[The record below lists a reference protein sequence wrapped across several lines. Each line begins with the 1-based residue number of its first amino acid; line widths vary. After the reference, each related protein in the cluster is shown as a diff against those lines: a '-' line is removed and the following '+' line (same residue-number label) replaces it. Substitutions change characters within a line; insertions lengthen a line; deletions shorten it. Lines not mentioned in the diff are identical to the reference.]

1 MTMRSEGLMSGRAPS
16 PQAGPPGGQS
26 AGAFARQPDPP
37 ARRPAAR
44 GRSRGARGDGM
55 AYAAI
60 DLGTNNCRLL
70 VAEPLSARPG
80 GQRFRVIDAFSRI
93 VRLGEGL
100 QQNGVLSQPAMDRAI
115 RALGI
120 CARKVSQYNI
130 AGQQAVATEACRRAA
145 NCEEFLDRARAET
158 GLDLTIIDVQ
168 EEAALAVTGCCELLD
183 RNVPYAVIFD
193 IGGGST
199 EVIWI
204 AVPTEP
210 GAEPHILATLSV
222 PTGVV
227 TLAETFGGDR
237 ITDGVFEEMVGA
249 VADALEPFE
258 RQNGIGR
265 HIGDDAVQMIGTS
278 GTVTTLAGL
287 RLGLR
292 RYDRR
297 RVDGTYLAFTDARA
311 VTGRLLELDYAGRA
325 AQPCIGQDR
334 ADLVVA
340 GCAILEAI
348 CRSWPVGN
356 LRVADRG
363 LREGILHRLMPA
375 A

>member
-1 MTMRSEGLMSGRAPS
+1 MTGDELAMERPTGQAAEEAVPSFARVRPFRA
-16 PQAGPPGGQS
+16 AGPS
-26 AGAFARQPDPP
+26 
-37 ARRPAAR
+37 
-44 GRSRGARGDGM
+44 
-55 AYAAI
+55 YAAI

-70 VAEPLSARPG
+70 VAEPMSARPG

-100 QQNGVLSQPAMDRAI
+100 SQHGVLSEPAMERAI
-115 RALGI
+115 RALAV
-120 CARKVSQYNI
+120 CARKVDQHNV
-130 AGQQAVATEACRRAA
+130 AGLQAVATEACRRAA
-145 NCEEFLDRARAET
+145 NCEDFLARAQAET
-158 GLDLTIIDVQ
+158 GLDLTIIDVR
-168 EEAALAVTGCCELLD
+168 EEAELAVAGCSELLD
-183 RNVPYAVIFD
+183 RQIPYAVVFD

-199 EVIWI
+199 EVIW
-204 AVPTEP
+204 AEVPERPDVEP
-210 GAEPHILATLSV
+210 RIVGTLSI

-227 TLAETFGGDR
+227 SLAENYGGDR
-237 ITDGVFEEMVGA
+237 IPRDVFEAMVA
-249 VADALEPFE
+249 HIARALDIFE
-258 RQNGIGR
+258 TDNRIRPRIAGG
-265 HIGDDAVQMIGTS
+265 AVQMIGTS

-287 RLGLR
+287 RQGLR

-297 RVDGTYLAFTDARA
+297 RVDGTHLSFGDARA
-311 VTGRLLELDYAGRA
+311 VTERLLALDCAGRA
-325 AQPCIGQDR
+325 AQPCIGQER

-348 CRSWPVGN
+348 CRSWPVGM

>member
-1 MTMRSEGLMSGRAPS
+1 MACDEAAERAIGGHLADRP
-16 PQAGPPGGQS
+16 PTDGPPTGRT
-26 AGAFARQPDPP
+26 AEDTAVALPRLGAF
-37 ARRPAAR
+37 RPA
-44 GRSRGARGDGM
+44 SQS
-55 AYAAI
+55 YAAI

-70 VAEPLSARPG
+70 VAEPIQARPG

-100 QQNGVLSQPAMDRAI
+100 AQNGVLSGLAMDRAI
-115 RALGI
+115 RALTI
-120 CARKVSQYNI
+120 CARKVSQHNV
-130 AGQQAVATEACRRAA
+130 ADLQAVATEACRRAA
-145 NCEEFLDRARAET
+145 NCDHFLARAQAET
-158 GLDLTIIDVQ
+158 GLDLTIIDVR
-168 EEAALAVTGCCELLD
+168 EEAELAVAGCSELLD
-183 RNVPYAVIFD
+183 RSIPYAVIFD

-199 EVIWI
+199 EIIW
-204 AVPTEP
+204 AEVPERPEVEP
-210 GAEPHILATLSV
+210 RIVATLSI

-227 TLAETFGGDR
+227 SLAEAFGGDR
-237 ITDGVFEEMVGA
+237 IPRPVFEAMVA
-249 VADALEPFE
+249 EIARALDMFE
-258 RQNGIGR
+258 TENRIRPRIAGG
-265 HIGDDAVQMIGTS
+265 AVQMIGTS

-287 RLGLR
+287 RQGLR

-297 RVDGTYLAFTDARA
+297 RVDGTHLSFADARA
-311 VTGRLLELDYAGRA
+311 VTEGLLALDCAGRA

-348 CRSWPVGN
+348 CRSWPVGM